1 MSVSIDQTYEML
13 QAVGALLKD
22 TAADR
27 REQAN
32 MFYGLLEK
40 QAVAIADSEQR
51 IGQVNSMVSNL
62 ISFCNS
68 MKEERV
74 LLSRS
79 LEKSLENYE
88 GLASQ
93 LQKLTGLYET
103 QHAELERLRAE
114 NIALLDK
121 LMEIAK
127 NSGDRS
133 ENKIEIKK

>member
-32 MFYGLLEK
+32 MFYSLLEK
-40 QAVAIADSEQR
+40 QAAAVTDSEQR

-93 LQKLTGLYET
+93 LQKLTGLYEA

-127 NSGDRS
+127 SSGDRS

>member
-1 MSVSIDQTYEML
+1 ML
-13 QAVGALLKD
+13 QAVGALLTE
-22 TAADR
+22 TATDR
-27 REQAN
+27 RDQTN

-40 QAVAIADSEQR
+40 QALAIADSEQR

-88 GLASQ
+88 GLAVQ
-93 LQKLTGLYET
+93 LQKLTSLYEA
-103 QHAELERLRAE
+103 QQAELERLRAE
-114 NIALLDK
+114 NLALLDK

-127 NSGDRS
+127 SSGDRS